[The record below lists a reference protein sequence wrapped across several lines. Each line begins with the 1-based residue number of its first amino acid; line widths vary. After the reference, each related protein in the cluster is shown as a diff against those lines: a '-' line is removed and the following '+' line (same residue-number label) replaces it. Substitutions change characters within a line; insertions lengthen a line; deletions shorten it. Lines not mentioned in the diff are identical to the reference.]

1 MFNGMMDPEL
11 FKIAQEQMS
20 RMSPTELARIQQQM
34 MSNPELMRMA
44 SESMKNLKAEDLR
57 NAAEQLKYTRPEEM
71 VEIGEKMANARP
83 EEIAAMRL
91 RADAQ
96 VTYEINAA
104 EMLKKQ
110 GNELHSQGRYGDAL
124 QKYLLAKKNL
134 KGIPSPK
141 GRNLLLAC
149 SLNMMSCYLKTSQY
163 DECIKEGTE
172 VLAHDAENVKAL
184 YRRGQAYKELG
195 QLEDAVSDLSKAHE
209 VSPDDDTI
217 VHVLRDT
224 EERLLREGGNTSSR
238 LVFEE
243 ITEEEQSVSSEN
255 CERATKDYYVSQPQ
269 ETRGVSIVNG
279 QSVSSENCERATKDY
294 YVSQP
299 QETRGVSISQ
309 PEFNKKVPS
318 TNSQCVQ
325 ALKDDS
331 EAIRS
336 FQNFLSR
343 TDPETLASIS
353 GGKAEGVSPDMIKTA
368 SNMISKM
375 SPEELQRMLQLSSSF
390 SDSDFNS
397 FRPGPVPPDVTPDMI
412 KMASDMM
419 SKMPAEELQKMFG
432 TASSL
437 RGKDPVSMAAALQ
450 SNGIRSDTGSVPAE
464 AWESFAARGDH
475 AGESS
480 SSHGF
485 SNSRSDPQSGL
496 PNLPADLQEQMKNKM
511 KDPAMRQMFASMVK
525 NMSPDMMAN
534 MGEQFGFKLSQ
545 KDAEKAQ
552 QAMSSLSLD
561 DLDRMMKWADRIQT
575 GVGVVRKTK
584 NWLLGKPGMVL
595 AIFMLI
601 LAIFLQRLGYFGN

>member
-1 MFNGMMDPEL
+1 MLMKKLCKSLVRLVL
-11 FKIAQEQMS
+11 FK
-20 RMSPTELARIQQQM
+20 
-34 MSNPELMRMA
+34 
-44 SESMKNLKAEDLR
+44 
-57 NAAEQLKYTRPEEM
+57 TR
-71 VEIGEKMANARP
+71 K
-83 EEIAAMRL
+83 
-91 RADAQ
+91 
-96 VTYEINAA
+96 
-104 EMLKKQ
+104 

-134 KGIPSPK
+134 KGIPSSK

-172 VLAHDAENVKAL
+172 VLARDAENVKAL

-224 EERLLREGGNTSSR
+224 EERLLREGGNTSRR
-238 LVFEE
+238 LVFED

-255 CERATKDYYVSQPQ
+255 CERATK
-269 ETRGVSIVNG
+269 N
-279 QSVSSENCERATKDY
+279 Y

-325 ALKDDS
+325 TLKDDP

-397 FRPGPVPPDVTPDMI
+397 FRPGLVPPDVTPDMI

-419 SKMPAEELQKMFG
+419 SKMPTEELQKMFE

-464 AWESFAARGDH
+464 AWEGFAARGDH

-496 PNLPADLQEQMKNKM
+496 PNLPTDLQEQMKNKM

-534 MGEQFGFKLSQ
+534 MGEQFGFKLSR

-561 DLDRMMKWADRIQT
+561 DLDRMMQWADRIQT

-595 AIFMLI
+595 AVFMLI
-601 LAIFLQRLGYFGN
+601 LAIFLQRLGYIGN